1 MPRIDLWW
9 PSATRVEV
17 DQRSREARLR
27 LEHLERLLTLRMLP
41 AQIWL
46 RRVLCLLGLQI
57 FGFGER
63 LEIRSPDTTLT
74 GPPPRQQPEMP
85 AGIPAEI
92 SVAARRL
99 YAAALASVDGM
110 RRNSAPH
117 SPASAAH
124 RRWQPLSPMGPYDGG
139 CTAHET

>member
-1 MPRIDLWW
+1 MMPRIDLWW

-46 RRVLCLLGLQI
+46 RRVLCRLGLRI

-63 LEIRSPDTTLT
+63 LEVRSPDTTLT
-74 GPPPRQQPEMP
+74 GPPPRQQPE
-85 AGIPAEI
+85 IPAEI
-92 SVAARRL
+92 SVAARSL

-110 RRNSAPH
+110 ARNL
-117 SPASAAH
+117 SAA
-124 RRWQPLSPMGPYDGG
+124 
-139 CTAHET
+139 